1 MGPLVLGRRWWSLTP
16 RRDVG
21 HDPDYRFS
29 FANERTFLAWI
40 RTALAL
46 VGGGLV
52 VAQLLP
58 DLSPGWARQALGAL
72 LVFLGLALAATSVV
86 RWARNEDAMRN
97 DLPLPPPKLPV
108 FMAVGVGVVSA
119 VAVFLLVFGGAR

>member
-1 MGPLVLGRRWWSLTP
+1 MVVRSFRVTP

-46 VGGGLV
+46 IGGGLAV
-52 VAQLLP
+52 VQLLP
-58 DLSPGWARQALGAL
+58 ALSPSWGRQALGSL
-72 LVFLGLALAATSVV
+72 LVFLGLALSASSLV

-97 DLPLPPPKLPV
+97 DRPLPASRLPV
-108 FMAVGVGVVSA
+108 FTAAGVVAVAA
-119 VAVFLLVFGGAR
+119 VAVVLLLFGAAE